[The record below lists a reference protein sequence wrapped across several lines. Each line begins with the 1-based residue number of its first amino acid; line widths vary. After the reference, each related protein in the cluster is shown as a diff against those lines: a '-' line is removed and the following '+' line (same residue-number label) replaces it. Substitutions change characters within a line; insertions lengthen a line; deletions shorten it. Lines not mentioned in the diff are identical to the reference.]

1 MQETKKGS
9 AKVWKLKATM
19 TFTRPRYWNIHL
31 RYAVLLG
38 GDKISLNPDTWLL
51 ELGPNQESVITPG
64 PEPDVEYL
72 YRLASGETVA
82 LDHALTLDE
91 AYVENDPQVIAAMTA
106 FRTLD
111 QAIREDW
118 GVQIEHID
126 HLPPFGLIKCP
137 LCGGT
142 EFVSVDFAAV
152 YCRTCNTSFSVR
164 HTAGDPGFV
173 VDGSPRHMW
182 LGATR
187 YLIPRSGN
195 LVLYMVYKNG
205 SDPRQKP
212 AGKNLSPEHL
222 AQTDPTHTS
231 LRPGLYTYHIGD
243 LYEWK
248 LSGWVPTLQ
257 ELDQDTTSGYTW
269 QIEGE
274 WWPLSAYVRVGGL
287 TDHQK
292 AILER
297 HLRHLLNQEEKDEM
311 LTEVISELV
320 HQFPSRRIGVHFNNS
335 EGLPPLK
342 DLTENQRYLLHHWLV
357 CTTGNSPYTLTA
369 AYPVWYVVEPILSA
383 EADPAGHYRIE
394 GWEVIQRD
402 LCPVC
407 YRPVV
412 SQEMAFHAEAARQ
425 RIPFDEDRD
434 GYLPHGRCREVWEKG
449 KWSLYQWADNAIRDL
464 PEKLTELS
472 ERYWLVLQ
480 THFRERPPDE
490 EHRPLF
496 AVVRLEPEVVSG
508 LFWWS
513 QVAQGNHR
521 DIGCMGT
528 THIIRLP
535 SYFTVSADPVWQDC
549 FTGLSLAEQNG
560 YVILHRDP
568 WLTSEAEE
576 PIIKRVGTQHPWIN
590 YVRTGEIRWSAH
602 LPASSTGRSSGALE
616 TAKFGFEALMRVA
629 ELMGIAPGWEKK
641 HRLVVETMTRKG
653 SPGQNKESQ

>member
-1 MQETKKGS
+1 MQETKTGS
-9 AKVWKLKATM
+9 AKVWKLKASM
-19 TFTRPRYWNIHL
+19 TFTRPRYWDIHL

-38 GDKISLNPDTWLL
+38 GEEISLNPDTWLL
-51 ELGPNQESVITPG
+51 ELGPNQESVVTPG
-64 PEPDVEYL
+64 QEPGVEYL

-82 LDHALTLDE
+82 LDRALTLDE
-91 AYVENDPQVIAAMTA
+91 AWPEDHLQVIAALTA

-111 QAIREDW
+111 QAILEDW

-152 YCRTCNTSFSVR
+152 YCSSCNTSFSVR

-173 VDGSPRHMW
+173 VDGSPRHTW

-195 LVLYMVYKNG
+195 LLLYMVYKNG

-212 AGKNLSPEHL
+212 AGKNLSSEHL

-248 LSGWVPTLQ
+248 LSGLVPTLQ
-257 ELDQDTTSGYTW
+257 ELDQDSTSGYTW
-269 QIEGE
+269 KIEGE
-274 WWPLSAYVRVGGL
+274 WWPLSAYVRVSGL

-292 AILER
+292 AVLEG
-297 HLRHLLNQEEKDEM
+297 HLRHLLSQEAKDET
-311 LTEVISELV
+311 LTEVITELV
-320 HQFPSRRIGVHFNNS
+320 HQRASRRIGVHFNS

-369 AYPVWYVVEPILSA
+369 AYPVWYMVEPILSE
-383 EADPAGHYRIE
+383 EADPVGHYRIE
-394 GWEVIQRD
+394 GWEVIGRD

-407 YRPVV
+407 HRPVV
-412 SQEMAFHAEAARQ
+412 AQEMTFHAEAARQ
-425 RIPFDEDRD
+425 RIPLDEDRD
-434 GYLPHGRCREVWEKG
+434 WYLPHGRCREVWEKG
-449 KWSLYQWADNAIRDL
+449 KWSLYQSAGNAIREL

-472 ERYWLVLQ
+472 ERYWLVMQ
-480 THFRERPPDE
+480 TDFREGPPDE
-490 EHRPLF
+490 GHRLLF
-496 AVVRLEPEVVSG
+496 AVIRLEPEVVSR

-513 QVAQGNHR
+513 QVAQGNQR
-521 DIGCMGT
+521 DINCMGT
-528 THIIRLP
+528 THVIRLP
-535 SYFTVSADPVWQDC
+535 SYFTVSADPAWKDC
-549 FTGLSLAEQNG
+549 FTRLSLVEQNG
-560 YVILHRDP
+560 YVILNRDP
-568 WLTSEAEE
+568 WVTSEDEE
-576 PIIKRVGTQHPWIN
+576 PIIERVGTQHPWIN
-590 YVRTGEIRWSAH
+590 CDRTGEIGWSAH
-602 LPASSTGRSSGALE
+602 LPAVSTRHSPRAIE
-616 TAKFGFEALMRVA
+616 TAKFGFEGLKWMA
-629 ELMGIAPGWEKK
+629 ELMGIAQSWEEK
-641 HRLVVETMTRKG
+641 HRLIVETMTGKA
-653 SPGQNKESQ
+653 SPGQNKESR